1 MVSVRCLGCTH
12 EDKRRNSI
20 FHFIPAIPATPEP
33 SNGEKR
39 RKLTYK
45 GSLEKQLVP
54 VGERNFIDRN

>member
-1 MVSVRCLGCTH
+1 MASVRCLGCTH

-45 GSLEKQLVP
+45 GSIEKQLVP
-54 VGERNFIDRN
+54 VGE